1 MHYVYIL
8 KCSNGFYHGCTNNL
22 KDRIK
27 RHTSGQITRI
37 GEYVVYRKDGVFTTE
52 CIEWR
57 IKSETRQGGNLSYSQ
72 KFNAEGKAILA
83 YDELLEKWENK
94 L

>member
-1 MHYVYIL
+1 MLHLLVELAEY
-8 KCSNGFYHGCTNNL
+8 
-22 KDRIK
+22 R
-27 RHTSGQITRI
+27 
-37 GEYVVYRKDGVFTTE
+37 EYVVYRKDGVFTTE